1 VRRGC
6 QPGSGRP
13 IGAISGQRDSKPADH
28 LLPLILG
35 VVPHCTSAHQKR
47 GKRAEKIR
55 RARNR
60 SIVFPLSAIARLTE
74 AVMDGIIY
82 LVGLIVIVMAILSFF
97 GLR

>member
-1 VRRGC
+1 LAPFNWPRAC
-6 QPGSGRP
+6 EPADQPKPNYRL
-13 IGAISGQRDSKPADH
+13 ISGQISYVA
-28 LLPLILG
+28 
-35 VVPHCTSAHQKR
+35 PHCIIAQEKR

-55 RARNR
+55 RTRNR

>member
-1 VRRGC
+1 MPACLPTGLS
-6 QPGSGRP
+6 QTND
-13 IGAISGQRDSKPADH
+13 ISDVAPQR
-28 LLPLILG
+28 II
-35 VVPHCTSAHQKR
+35 AHQKR

-55 RARNR
+55 RAWNR

>member
-1 VRRGC
+1 LA
-6 QPGSGRP
+6 PLAGSTIPRLPTALAKLTITSGH
-13 IGAISGQRDSKPADH
+13 ISYVA
-28 LLPLILG
+28 L
-35 VVPHCTSAHQKR
+35 HCIIAPKA

-55 RARNR
+55 RAWNR
-60 SIVFPLSAIARLTE
+60 WIVFPLSAIARLTE